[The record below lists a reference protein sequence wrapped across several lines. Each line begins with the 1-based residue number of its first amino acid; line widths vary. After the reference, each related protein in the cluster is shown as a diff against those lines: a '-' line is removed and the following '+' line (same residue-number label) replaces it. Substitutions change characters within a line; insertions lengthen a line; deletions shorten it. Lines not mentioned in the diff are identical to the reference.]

1 MAMAMAT
8 TNRSTMGLTR
18 RLFLVAAG
26 LVLAIEGFF
35 LLRRGVAVMTTTF
48 EERDDALK
56 ERGDA
61 EELEPRRE
69 SRPAWDGVVPPQRS
83 AVDGASLCRLIGDDP
98 RFAPPT
104 RRVAADGG
112 TRDGARRRMVTLAR
126 HLLSPWNAT
135 GIAAPPPRYGD
146 GGRGPGTVEMVLSG
160 GRAYVRDPLHGKADA
175 EWKAGPEKGDFDVP
189 ST

>member
-1 MAMAMAT
+1 MDRRRFAPLAAAVAVAL
-8 TNRSTMGLTR
+8 GLA
-18 RLFLVAAG
+18 V
-26 LVLAIEGFF
+26 AIEGFF

-112 TRDGARRRMVTLAR
+112 TRDGARRRMATLAR
-126 HLLSPWNAT
+126 HLLSPWNST
-135 GIAAPPPRYGD
+135 GIAAPAREDNYRVKSSD
-146 GGRGPGTVEMVLSG
+146 L
-160 GRAYVRDPLHGKADA
+160 A
-175 EWKAGPEKGDFDVP
+175 P
-189 ST
+189 STQKQGIPGAAPNWW